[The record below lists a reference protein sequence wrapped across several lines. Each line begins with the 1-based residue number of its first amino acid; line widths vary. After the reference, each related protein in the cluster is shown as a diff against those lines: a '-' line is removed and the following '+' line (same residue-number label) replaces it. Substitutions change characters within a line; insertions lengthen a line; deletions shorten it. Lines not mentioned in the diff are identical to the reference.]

1 MSSPRKRQKWT
12 PAEDE
17 ALLSLMSSG
26 FSSDWIEISRQ
37 MSRGGFFKNPKQIC
51 ERWKNVLDPRVDRT
65 SIVGE
70 EVALLFRK
78 QNELKTRWSLIAEH
92 FPQRTDNAVKNKF
105 FSLIRFALRRANRLV
120 RCFSSTR
127 LVNALKPKAILNFL
141 EQSFELEVPP
151 CQLPFSGSRVSG
163 RDFVL
168 FFVSP
173 SSAKI
178 NYFANA
184 TDRELVLRLLNEL
197 TLANENYIEVSCSSK
212 TRKIKK
218 TASDKTTRDH
228 FKSRRT
234 DREAFF
240 SIVPPPVQK
249 VIARVPFPDS
259 GARANSKLDRCPP
272 AAPLNWPLLDTLP
285 QSPCNH
291 PYRFDF
297 SRDPLIEVP
306 RLVIPE
312 AYRFQI
318 PFSLSSLRGSF
329 FKISSPPISQ
339 IGHQQNLPNNITQ
352 PSDASKFCI
361 F

>member
-37 MSRGGFFKNPKQIC
+37 MSRGGFCKNPKQIC

-141 EQSFELEVPP
+141 EQTFELQAPP
-151 CQLPFSGSRVSG
+151 CQLPFTGSRVSG

-173 SSAKI
+173 PSAKI

-197 TLANENYIEVSCSSK
+197 TLANENYIEVSCTSK

-218 TASDKTTRDH
+218 SAADKPSREYLKTR
-228 FKSRRT
+228 RPE
-234 DREAFF
+234 REGLF
-240 SIVPPPVQK
+240 SIVPAPVQK
-249 VIARVPFPDS
+249 VMTRIPFPDP
-259 GARANSKLDRCPP
+259 GVKVASKLDRFPP
-272 AAPLNWPLLDTLP
+272 APPLNWPLLDTLP
-285 QSPCNH
+285 QSPINDS
-291 PYRFDF
+291 YRFEF

-312 AYRFQI
+312 AYRYQI
-318 PFSLSSLRGSF
+318 PFSLSSLKGPCFKGS
-329 FKISSPPISQ
+329 ILSIPQ
-339 IGHQQNLPNNITQ
+339 IGRQQSPSNTVTK